1 LIGDGGREGC
11 GGEAGGGSKE
21 GLRRDGRS
29 NEGTVGRC
37 VCVCVEGGGAVYMRV
52 WGWVRGGVWVWVGGR
67 EGVRV
72 RMLVCAC
79 V

>member
-37 VCVCVEGGGAVYMRV
+37 VCVCVEGGGTVHMRV
-52 WGWVRGGVWVWVGGR
+52 CACGWVGGWVWVGGW

-72 RMLVCAC
+72 RVLVRAC